1 MRQNLT
7 LHDGTILPEG
17 CHIQMATYEVG
28 IDPERVENAD
38 TFDGYRH
45 YNKRKREGEA
55 NWHRKAP
62 FLIPIDLFIS
72 PSTAHIC
79 F

>member
-38 TFDGYRH
+38 KFDGYRH
-45 YNKRKREGEA
+45 YNKRKREGET
-55 NWHRKAP
+55 NWHRGP
-62 FLIPIDLFIS
+62 PLSQSILIHSNSLTLFDG
-72 PSTAHIC
+72 
-79 F
+79 